1 MSGWLCVGIV
11 IQDTGGAGVNQG
23 LQRRAQEVSG
33 GPDMLSLRCQQGTWV
48 DCQAEFSL
56 WVWRPER
63 DVWEVPS
70 LTSSTYTDLLWCLL
84 ESGLVNTIKQY

>member
-1 MSGWLCVGIV
+1 MSGWLCVGIG
-11 IQDTGGAGVNQG
+11 IQDTGEVGVNQG

-48 DCQAEFSL
+48 VPWCQAEFSL
-56 WVWRPER
+56 WVWRPEQ

-70 LTSSTYTDLLWCLL
+70 LPQLTLISCGVCLNQVL
-84 ESGLVNTIKQY
+84 